1 MDTLSR
7 DSSSSSNIV
16 PIAGV
21 FAAVIALILSIV
33 ALVQVSGLKK
43 TVAAQS
49 DTIAKIPDL
58 ENQVRTTATKAE
70 TDLKN
75 LQAGIQGAFDKVGA
89 EIGTIKDTM
98 AKLQEA
104 AKKPAAAP
112 AGKSGAVATG
122 VMNADGTYTIAAG
135 DTFAKVARKFGVRLD
150 SIEAENPGVD
160 PARLKV
166 GQKIRIPKK

>member
-21 FAAVIALILSIV
+21 FAGVIALILSIA

-43 TVAAQS
+43 TVTAQA

-58 ENQVRTTATKAE
+58 ENQVRATATKSE

-75 LQAGIQGAFDKVGA
+75 LQAGIQGAFDKVGG
-89 EIGTIKDTM
+89 EIGAIKDTV

-104 AKKPAAAP
+104 AKKPAAA
-112 AGKSGAVATG
+112 AGGKGGAVATG
-122 VMNADGTYTIAAG
+122 VMNADGTYTIGAG
-135 DTFAKVARKFGVRLD
+135 DTLAKVARKFGVRVD
-150 SIEAENPGVD
+150 AIEAENPGINS
-160 PARLKV
+160 AHLKV
-166 GQKIRIPKK
+166 GQKIRVPKK